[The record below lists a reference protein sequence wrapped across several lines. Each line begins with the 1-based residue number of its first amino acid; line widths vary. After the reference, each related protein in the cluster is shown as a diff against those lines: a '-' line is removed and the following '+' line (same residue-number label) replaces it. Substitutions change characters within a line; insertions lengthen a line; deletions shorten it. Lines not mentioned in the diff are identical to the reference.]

1 MSVPNAKKT
10 WYSDLP
16 TPTANPADISVS
28 ELRALMDDPGL
39 VAGRDYIVVDVR
51 RTDLDEEP
59 AIVVHPAAVNLP
71 AQSFH
76 QTLPMIFSLLHRIPK
91 VILHCSSS
99 KGRGPRC
106 AGWYQDYLD
115 QQNCKTSAA
124 YVLVG
129 GINAWR
135 DAYPGSIVVI

>member
-1 MSVPNAKKT
+1 M
-10 WYSDLP
+10 
-16 TPTANPADISVS
+16 
-28 ELRALMDDPGL
+28 GL
-39 VAGRDYIVVDVR
+39 
-51 RTDLDEEP
+51 TE
-59 AIVVHPAAVNLP
+59 
-71 AQSFH
+71 
-76 QTLPMIFSLLHRIPK
+76 MCRIPK
-91 VILHCSSS
+91 VIMHCSSS

>member
-1 MSVPNAKKT
+1 
-10 WYSDLP
+10 
-16 TPTANPADISVS
+16 
-28 ELRALMDDPGL
+28 
-39 VAGRDYIVVDVR
+39 
-51 RTDLDEEP
+51 
-59 AIVVHPAAVNLP
+59 
-71 AQSFH
+71 
-76 QTLPMIFSLLHRIPK
+76 

-115 QQNCKTSAA
+115 QQNCTTSAA